1 MLQITSEQSLKSAI
15 LDLEAKQAEAL
26 VELKA
31 HFYIAYQSLQ
41 PINLIKST
49 FQEVTATPEL
59 KRRIVSGLIGF
70 SVAYISQK
78 LFERAL
84 GKYNNRLLS
93 KVLYAAEN
101 MFFK

>member
-1 MLQITSEQSLKSAI
+1 MLQINSEKSLKSAI
-15 LDLEAKQAEAL
+15 LDLEAKQAETL

-31 HFYIAYQSLQ
+31 HVYIAYHSLQ

-70 SVAYISQK
+70 SVTYISQK
-78 LFERAL
+78 LLERAM
-84 GKYNNRLLS
+84 GRFNSRLLS
-93 KVLYAAEN
+93 TVLYAAEN
-101 MFFK
+101 AFFK

>member
-1 MLQITSEQSLKSAI
+1 MLQITSEKSLKSAI
-15 LDLEAKQAEAL
+15 LDLEAKQAETL

-31 HFYIAYQSLQ
+31 HFYIAFDSLQ

-49 FQEVTATPEL
+49 FQEVVATPEL

-84 GKYNNRLLS
+84 GKFNKRLLNTA
-93 KVLYAAEN
+93 LYVAESA
-101 MFFK
+101 FFK